1 MLQRIYGTAW
11 ATDKQLKE
19 HLHRLEEAEKR
30 DHRRLAVELDLV
42 SWPDE
47 LGPGLAVWHPKGAL
61 IRKLM
66 EDYSR
71 ERHQAGGYDF
81 VYSPHI
87 AKAVLWE
94 TSGHLGFYKDSMY
107 PPMELDDG
115 VRYYPK
121 PMNCPFHLTIYR
133 SSQRSYRDLPLRFF
147 ELGTVYRYELSGAV
161 HGLLR
166 SRGFTQDDSHIFC
179 TLEMVEDELA
189 SLLDFVLSVLR
200 AFGFTEFQAKLSTK
214 PTEKFVGEDSLWQL
228 ATAGLRQA
236 LERAGLEYTVD
247 EGAGAFYGPK
257 IDVDVR
263 DAIGR
268 SWQLSTLQVDFNMPE
283 RFGLEYIGADGH
295 AHRPVMIHR
304 ALFGSIERFFG
315 VLIEH
320 YAGAFP
326 VWLSPVQARVLPVAA
341 AHEEY
346 AQMVIARLRAAGL
359 RADQDVADEPLGKR
373 IRKAKLEKIPYV
385 LVVGDDDVAATTVG
399 VNERGS
405 KDPDRGVALEAF
417 VARIVDDVATMR

>member
-1 MLQRIYGTAW
+1 
-11 ATDKQLKE
+11 
-19 HLHRLEEAEKR
+19 
-30 DHRRLAVELDLV
+30 
-42 SWPDE
+42 
-47 LGPGLAVWHPKGAL
+47 
-61 IRKLM
+61 
-66 EDYSR
+66 
-71 ERHQAGGYDF
+71 
-81 VYSPHI
+81 
-87 AKAVLWE
+87 
-94 TSGHLGFYKDSMY
+94 
-107 PPMELDDG
+107 
-115 VRYYPK
+115 
-121 PMNCPFHLTIYR
+121 
-133 SSQRSYRDLPLRFF
+133 LPLRFF

-228 ATAGLRQA
+228 ATVGLRQA

-346 AQMVIARLRAAGL
+346 AQKVIARLRGAGL

-405 KDPDRGVALEAF
+405 KDPDRGVALEAY
-417 VARIVDDVATMR
+417 VARVVDDVATMR